1 VILRDFIAIQV
12 DGMQRRF
19 FAGEHCRSKKSHQS
33 EKRES
38 IAA

>member
-1 VILRDFIAIQV
+1 VIVRDFIGIQV

-19 FAGEHCRSKKSHQS
+19 FGGERCRSKKSRPS